1 MRERLKSLV
10 FKSNDMTWTIV
21 SRPEVNGTY
30 TQTPLPWSTPA
41 PHVLNGMTQ
50 SRPALL
56 GANVRGC
63 VVTFESE
70 SLCNHSR
77 CKHVYTTEGASK
89 LSPALL
95 SSDSL
100 ASSRRIADVGSER
113 VSRAVCTQW
122 TMSSKW
128 SSSHSMTHPTSERI
142 YRASLNRATWLHK
155 VGQNS
160 GLWKSKKA

>member
-1 MRERLKSLV
+1 
-10 FKSNDMTWTIV
+10 MTWTIV
-21 SRPEVNGTY
+21 SRPEVNGIY

-50 SRPALL
+50 SRPVLL
-56 GANVRGC
+56 GANVIGC

-77 CKHVYTTEGASK
+77 CKHVYTTEGSSK

-95 SSDSL
+95 SSYSL
-100 ASSRRIADVGSER
+100 ASTRRIADVDSER
-113 VSRAVCTQW
+113 VSRAVCTQ
-122 TMSSKW
+122 TMSS
-128 SSSHSMTHPTSERI
+128 SSHIMTHPTSELI
-142 YRASLNRATWLHK
+142 YRASLSCTTWLQK

-160 GLWKSKKA
+160 DLWKSKKA